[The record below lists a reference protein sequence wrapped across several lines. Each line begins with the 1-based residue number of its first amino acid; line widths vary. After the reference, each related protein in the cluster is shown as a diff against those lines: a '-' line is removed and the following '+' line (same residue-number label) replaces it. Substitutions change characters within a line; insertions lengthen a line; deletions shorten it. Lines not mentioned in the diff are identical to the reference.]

1 MVKRDDITF
10 FPLNEMWTRVLPICV
25 QRGQGHHVWWGGGGL
40 GEKRME
46 QELAEA
52 ERSAEAGDRRAGP
65 LLKL

>member
-1 MVKRDDITF
+1 M
-10 FPLNEMWTRVLPICV
+10 
-25 QRGQGHHVWWGGGGL
+25 

-52 ERSAEAGDRRAGP
+52 ERSAEAGDRRAGR